1 MTFWQNPYVSVFKTF
16 KLTAGGAPGVNKSQ
30 KKGETKGDVKEE
42 SDHDIRSSVWKISG
56 TVPANNFI
64 QFNKNMRQCTTIY
77 FYLINS

>member
-64 QFNKNMRQCTTIY
+64 QFNKNMNLQGRFQ
-77 FYLINS
+77 LS